1 MTYSTNEISL
11 IVNQDSG
18 KVPSKMRVLS
28 RLSKQHKLKLKMSD
42 GSDIDSVI
50 RETLKNKKLKRLII
64 GGGDGTISLAAS
76 LVRRINPKVEIAV
89 LPLGTANYYAR
100 SLGLQRSLTQAFNVA
115 TNGEVEQ
122 RHLCRVNK
130 RDFLIGVNVGATS
143 QMFSE
148 VTDDDKKRFG
158 KIAYFKGIF
167 KVLLTVSPTD
177 LTVKVNGKKNEFN
190 STELVVLNQYIDE
203 PVKLTPEVKGTEPY
217 FEIVTY
223 GLGKSKLSPLFG
235 VVIFAITFGKNQKY
249 LKRIKATKAVISS
262 RKQQPVA
269 VDGDSLERLPLKIEL
284 IKKPVKF
291 IIA

>member
-1 MTYSTNEISL
+1 
-11 IVNQDSG
+11 
-18 KVPSKMRVLS
+18 
-28 RLSKQHKLKLKMSD
+28 MSD